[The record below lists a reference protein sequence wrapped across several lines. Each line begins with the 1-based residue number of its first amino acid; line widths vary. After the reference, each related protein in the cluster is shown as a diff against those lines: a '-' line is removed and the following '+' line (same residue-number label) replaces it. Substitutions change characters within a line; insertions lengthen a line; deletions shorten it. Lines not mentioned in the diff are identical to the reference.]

1 MITDNVA
8 SHFLLAAP
16 SSGSGK
22 TTLTLGLLRALKNR
36 GLRVQPFKCGPDYID
51 TLHHTTAAGLQSIN
65 LDTFMASEQHVV
77 EVYAQYAGS
86 ADVAVTEGVMGLFDG
101 SDRMQ
106 GSSAAI
112 AELLNSPVVL
122 VINAKAMAYS
132 VAPLLYGFKNFYKG
146 INLVGAIFNF
156 VSTES
161 HYRFLKEACADVG
174 VEALGYFPSNPAFA
188 IPSRHLGLHIS
199 DETHYETIIQAIA
212 EAIPKTIDIDR
223 LLEIT
228 HVASSPIFD
237 ALSPQPNTSSIRIS
251 IARDEAF
258 TFMYH
263 QNIDVLTRFGEVTFF
278 SPLHDAVLPKT
289 DFLYLPGG
297 YPELYGEALSQN
309 VSMQESIR
317 MYCRSGGL
325 AYAECGG
332 LMYLGQSI
340 TDADGHSWPMVGV
353 LDTTTS
359 MLAPKMTLGYRIIQW
374 DELTLKGHEF
384 HYSTLEEC
392 RSQSSIAS
400 VTNAKG
406 VPVETKLYRMQ
417 NTVASYLHMYWG
429 DKPEFIEQLL
439 SARSVDKRYVTM

>member
-1 MITDNVA
+1 MTN
-8 SHFLLAAP
+8 SHFLIAAP

-22 TTLTLGLLRALKNR
+22 TTLTLGLLRALTNR

-51 TLHHTTAAGLQSIN
+51 TLHHTTAAGVQSIN
-65 LDTFMASEQHVV
+65 LDTFMASEMHIA
-77 EVYAQYAGS
+77 EVYAKYASS

-106 GSSAAI
+106 GSSASI
-112 AELLNSPVVL
+112 AELLHIPIVL

-132 VAPLLYGFKNFYKG
+132 VAPMLYGFRNFYKG

-156 VSTES
+156 VNTPS
-161 HYRFLKEACADVG
+161 HYNFLKEACADVG

-199 DETHYETIIQAIA
+199 AETHYETIIQTIA
-212 EAIPKTIDIDR
+212 EAIPKTINIDR

-228 HVASSPIFD
+228 RAESTPIPSD
-237 ALSPQPNTSSIRIS
+237 PSPQLNAISIRIS

-258 TFMYH
+258 TFTYH
-263 QNIDVLTRFGEVTFF
+263 QNIDVLTRFGKVTFF
-278 SPLHDAVLPKT
+278 SPLHDTVLPET

-297 YPELYGEALSQN
+297 YPELYAKDLSEN
-309 VSMQESIR
+309 VSMLESIR
-317 MYCRSGGL
+317 TYCQSGGL
-325 AYAECGG
+325 TYAECGG

-340 TDADGHSWPMVGV
+340 TDVDGAEFPMVGV

-359 MLAPKMTLGYRIIQW
+359 MLTPKMTLGYRIIQW
-374 DELTLKGHEF
+374 DDLTLKGHEF
-384 HYSTLEEC
+384 HYSTLEE
-392 RSQSSIAS
+392 RSVQPSIAS

-406 VPVETKLYRMQ
+406 VPVETKFYRVQ
-417 NTVASYLHMYWG
+417 NTFASYLHLYWG
-429 DKPEFIEQLL
+429 DKPEFIQQLL
-439 SARSVDKRYVTM
+439 SAKSVDNRYVTI

>member
-1 MITDNVA
+1 MLPNA
-8 SHFLLAAP
+8 HFLIAAP

-51 TLHHTTAAGLQSIN
+51 TLHHTTAAGTPSIN
-65 LDTFMASEQHVV
+65 LDTFMAAEQHVA

-223 LLEIT
+223 LLAIT
-228 HVASSPIFD
+228 RAASSPIFD

-263 QNIDVLTRFGEVTFF
+263 QNIDVLSRFGEIIFF
-278 SPLHDAVLPKT
+278 SPLHDAVLPQT

-309 VSMQESIR
+309 VAMREFIR
-317 MYCRSGGL
+317 TYCQSGGL

-340 TDADGHSWPMVGV
+340 TDAEGHSWPMVGV

-359 MLAPKMTLGYRIIQW
+359 MLAPKITLGYRIIQW

-384 HYSTLEEC
+384 HYSTLEE
-392 RSQSSIAS
+392 RSVQSSVAS

-417 NTVASYLHMYWG
+417 NTVASYLHVYWG